1 MRANQKQ
8 TLEASIPDNVES
20 DLQGNWMV
28 VSRKKRSNNQGNQ
41 EGNGIFGYSRFSG
54 ATNHRGVGDLT
65 KGKNIP
71 QVFRCNQ

>member
-1 MRANQKQ
+1 MRANQNQ

-41 EGNGIFGYSRFSG
+41 EGNGIFGYSRFSR